1 MNVVIIGSGNL
12 ATQLAIA
19 LQNKG
24 VTISQIYNRTL
35 SNAQSLGEKLDVPY
49 TSDLSKLETNADFY
63 FYAVKDAA
71 IKSILKK
78 IQRPDSI
85 HVHTSGSTPI
95 SVFDG
100 LTTRYAVFYPLQTF
114 SKNKDIDFS
123 QVPVFIE
130 ASHYEVQ
137 TKVSELSR
145 LITTK
150 TYNVNSEQR
159 KKIHLAAVF
168 ACNFTNYMY
177 DLAFE
182 TLRNSGIGFE
192 LLHPLIAETADKV
205 KYMTPKEAQSGPA
218 VRYDVNTINKHLT
231 MLKYKPGMKFIY
243 KDLTKA
249 INERHKKTKSSSS
262 RSRYKTIERLWRK
275 VYTLFAP
282 KRRPWK

>member
-12 ATQLAIA
+12 ATQLAKA

-24 VTISQIYNRTL
+24 VTICQIYNRTL
-35 SNAQSLGEKLDVPY
+35 SNAQALGEILDVPY
-49 TSDLSKLETNADFY
+49 TSDLSKLEPNADFY

-78 IQRPDSI
+78 VQRPDSI
-85 HVHTSGSTPI
+85 HVHTSGSMPI

-114 SKNKDIDFS
+114 SKHKDIEFD
-123 QVPVFIE
+123 QIPVFIE

-137 TKVSELSR
+137 KKLTDLSN

-177 DLAFE
+177 DMAFE

-192 LLHPLIAETADKV
+192 LLLPLITETADKV

-218 VRYDVNTINKHLT
+218 VRYDSNTINKHIT
-231 MLKYKPGMKFIY
+231 MLKYKPTMKFIY

-249 INERHKKTKSSSS
+249 INERHKQSKSKSS
-262 RSRYKTIERLWRK
+262 RSRYKIAERLWRTI
-275 VYTLFAP
+275 YNLFAP
-282 KRRPWK
+282 KRRR